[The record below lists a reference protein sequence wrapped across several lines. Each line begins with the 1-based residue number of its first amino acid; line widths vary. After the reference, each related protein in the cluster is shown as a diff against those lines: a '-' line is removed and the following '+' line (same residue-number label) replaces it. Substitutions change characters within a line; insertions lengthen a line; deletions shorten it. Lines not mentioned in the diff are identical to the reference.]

1 MWREKGALGGLRSG
15 ERELGMGDQGLE
27 AKEGADVCC
36 ALEVLVAEGQ
46 LWSSVER

>member
-1 MWREKGALGGLRSG
+1 MWREKGAPGGLRSG
-15 ERELGMGDQGLE
+15 ERELGMAGQGLE